1 MSQSSKLFSAARV
14 RVLEKKLIGREE
26 LMRLIDAKTAEAAS
40 KMLSERGYG
49 AISADENESRDPLQA
64 MLDNEIRAAREQLK
78 ELTTDERVSDVFLL
92 RPDIDNLKLLIKT
105 KLRAIDFD
113 TVELNENATIPPTLL
128 KSMVRV
134 FEFFGFPESIS
145 DALHKLGND
154 LGIVRDLT
162 DAEDLSAGDSRAI
175 DPAAISTA
183 LDRAYYQYAR
193 SVDNAFLNEYFA
205 AECDFIN
212 LSALYRIKLRSGK
225 ESVFLNALMP
235 EGNISHEAL
244 KAAFNAEDESQRV
257 KFLTKGIN
265 GEFLNALR
273 RALTSVDTLDK
284 PYIIERERDNYLIE
298 LAKRGKYDMETVLP
312 VISLY
317 LARLREAECVRM
329 IITLKRNGVE
339 GSVIKERLR
348 ETYV

>member
-14 RVLEKKLIGREE
+14 RVLEKKLVGREE
-26 LMRLIDAKTAEAAS
+26 LMRLIDAQTAEAAS
-40 KMLSERGYG
+40 KMLSERSYG
-49 AISADENESRDPLQA
+49 AMSADENESHDPLQS

-92 RPDIDNLKLLIKT
+92 RPDIGNLKLLIKN
-105 KLRAIDFD
+105 KLRAIELD
-113 TVELNENATIPPTLL
+113 TVEINENATIPPALL
-128 KSMVRV
+128 KSMVKV
-134 FEFFGFPESIS
+134 WEFVGFPQIIS
-145 DALHKLGND
+145 DALYKLGND
-154 LGIVRDLT
+154 LGITRDLT
-162 DAEDLSAGDSRAI
+162 DAEDTSAGETPVI

-183 LDRAYYQYAR
+183 LDRAYYEYAR
-193 SVDNAFLNEYFA
+193 STDNAFLNEYFA
-205 AECDFIN
+205 AECDFVN
-212 LSALYRIKLRSGK
+212 LSALYRIKLRSG
-225 ESVFLNALMP
+225 SASDFLNALMP

-244 KAAFNAEDESQRV
+244 TASFYADDESQRI
-257 KFLTKGIN
+257 KFLTKGVS

-273 RALTSVDTLDK
+273 RALTPVDTIDQ
-284 PYIIERERDNYLIE
+284 PYMIERERDNYLIG

-317 LARLREAECVRM
+317 LARLREAECIRM